1 MRFEEKFITV
11 KLNLSALKDSYSIC
25 KLDPNSDVPGWE
37 QEGDFYSISRTTN
50 ELSIICDRRNIPE
63 NINCEH
69 NWRVLMIEGP
79 FEFEEIGILN
89 SITKPLAEA
98 NISLL
103 TISTF
108 DTDYILIKENYFS
121 EAIKTLESA
130 GQVISN

>member
-1 MRFEEKFITV
+1 LRFLENFITV
-11 KLNLSALKDSYSIC
+11 KLNISTLKDSYAIC
-25 KLDPNSDVPGWE
+25 KLDPNSDVPGWA

-63 NINCEH
+63 NVNCEH

-79 FEFEEIGILN
+79 FEFGEIGILN

-98 NISLL
+98 KISLL

-108 DTDYILIKENYFS
+108 DTDYILIKEIYFA
-121 EAIKTLESA
+121 EAIKSLENA
-130 GQVISN
+130 GHIISD